1 MASLDDSIEA
11 AQNRIIF
18 FFVNN
23 EQFINEYITLPLFY
37 ESVFHSVGHINSR
50 SFILSLLILRQILK
64 KTNNKQM
71 TFDIIYLVAP
81 IFAYIG
87 LVDKYTATIYYTSFY
102 SINWYESLFLALIT
116 GYLNTKSFLSAYIFH
131 VLYIAVRNNI
141 KIAIEPIE
149 STTLTTLNLKYIFYT
164 PPTFYER
171 LNVHNELV
179 NKFVNMRLEPWR
191 KDYFH

>member
-1 MASLDDSIEA
+1 MTSLDDSIEM
-11 AQNRIIF
+11 AQNRIIY

-23 EQFINEYITLPLFY
+23 EQYINEYITLPFFY
-37 ESVFHSVGHINSR
+37 ESVYHGTGHIFCR
-50 SFILSLLILRQILK
+50 SFILSILILRQILQK
-64 KTNNKQM
+64 INNKQM
-71 TFDIIYLVAP
+71 TFDMLYLVAP

-87 LVDKYTATIYYTSFY
+87 LVDKYTATVYYASSY
-102 SINWYESLFLALIT
+102 SINVYESTFLALIT

-149 STTLTTLNLKYIFYT
+149 RTSLTTLNLKYIFYT

-171 LNVHNELV
+171 LNSHNILV
-179 NKFVNMRLEPWR
+179 NNFVNIQVEPWR
-191 KDYFH
+191 KVYFH